1 MKFYDLE
8 FRAPTGEAIKMSQFR
23 GKVVL
28 VVNTA
33 TKCGL
38 AGQFRELEELHNRYG
53 DKGLVVIGFPCSQFL
68 GQEPE
73 TNETVVQACKLNFGV
88 TFQLSALVDVN
99 GKGAHPVFQYLR
111 DELPGGLLGSKI
123 KWNFTKFLV
132 DREGVPVKRYAPT
145 VKPLE
150 FEGDILALLGKN
162 AMAPKLF

>member
-1 MKFYDLE
+1 MQFYDLE
-8 FRAPTGEAIKMSQFR
+8 FKDPVGKTIGMGEFR

-38 AGQFRELEELHNRYG
+38 AGQFRELEELHNRYA

-88 TFQLSALVDVN
+88 TFQLSALIDVN
-99 GKGAHPVFQYLR
+99 GKGTHPVFEYLKK
-111 DELPGGLLGSKI
+111 ELPGGLLGSKI

-132 DREGVPVKRYAPT
+132 DREGRPFKRYAPT

-150 FEGDILALLGKN
+150 FESDIVALLGKS
-162 AMAPKLF
+162 AMAPRLF